1 MGIFLFFL
9 LGGCISVLAGFF
21 GVGGGFI
28 LTPMLMLIGFSPL
41 EAIATSLLFTIG
53 TSLSSIIAH
62 IRMKSILWK
71 EGMILGISGMAA
83 TQIAKPF
90 VFFLESKGWDEL
102 AIPIFYIFLL
112 AYFALKMLKQGKRN
126 QAKVKVP
133 PASTSI
139 IKMILIGLFAGFIS
153 TTLGVGGGFII
164 VPLTITF
171 LGIAPKEAVS
181 SSMFAVLLIVVWGF
195 MSYAFTISIDYKIGF
210 VLVAGGLIGS
220 QIGVRLIKYYEN
232 REISLLLGALYLA
245 TLVSVVMKL
254 VDLSYIGLILLAVF
268 AGIFFIRSLI
278 KVRVKKR
285 LGAENK

>member
-1 MGIFLFFL
+1 MEIILYL
-9 LGGCISVLAGFF
+9 ILGGCISVLAGFF

-28 LTPMLMLIGFSPL
+28 LTPMLMLIGLSPL

-71 EGMILGISGMAA
+71 EGMILGISGVAA

-90 VFFLESKGWDEL
+90 VFFLEEKGWDDL

-126 QAKVKVP
+126 QGKDKLP
-133 PASTSI
+133 PASPSI
-139 IKMILIGLFAGFIS
+139 VKMILIGLFAGFIS

-164 VPLTITF
+164 VPLSITF

-181 SSMFAVLLIVVWGF
+181 SSMFAVLLIVAWGF
-195 MSYAFTISIDYKIGF
+195 LSYAFTISIDYKIGL
-210 VLVAGGLIGS
+210 VLVVGGLIGS

-268 AGIFFIRSLI
+268 AGIFFIRSMI
-278 KVRVKKR
+278 KVRMKKR
-285 LGAENK
+285 LWAAGK

>member
-1 MGIFLFFL
+1 MGIFSFFL

-28 LTPMLMLIGFSPL
+28 LTPMLMLMGFTPL

-53 TSLSSIIAH
+53 TSFSSIIAH

-90 VFFLESKGWDEL
+90 VFFLEMKGWDEL

-133 PASTSI
+133 PASPSI
-139 IKMILIGLFAGFIS
+139 VKMILIGLFAGFIS

-164 VPLTITF
+164 VPLAITL

-195 MSYAFTISIDYKIGF
+195 MSYAFTISIDYRIGF

-232 REISLLLGALYLA
+232 REISQLLGALYLA

-268 AGIFFIRSLI
+268 AGIFFIRSII

-285 LGAENK
+285 LWAENK